1 MRIAVVAYEGFNE
14 LDVFAHLHILNGASR
29 VRPEANIRAELVCAS
44 PRLRSMYGVSVE
56 RQQGLELVQEAAAV
70 IIGSGG
76 TLAAIE
82 DPSFLSQLRL
92 DPRRQLIGSQCSG
105 ALVLQKLG
113 LLAGSPACTD
123 MRYRARLEAE
133 GVRVLDQPFVAHGSV
148 ATAGGCLS
156 AAYLSAW
163 VLWCLLD
170 AEIAALALD
179 SVAPVGERPPF
190 AARIMS
196 NIVPFVPPH
205 LQEQVNHPKESIA
218 IRV

>member
-14 LDVFAHLHILNGASR
+14 LDIFANLHILNRASR
-29 VRPEANIRAELVCAS
+29 ARPEANITAELVCAS
-44 PRLRSMYGVSVE
+44 PRPRSMYGVSVE
-56 RQQGLELVQEAAAV
+56 RQQGLEFVQEADAV

-76 TLAAIE
+76 ILAAIE
-82 DPSFLSQLRL
+82 DPSFLSQLHL

-123 MRYRARLEAE
+123 MNYRARLEAE
-133 GVRVLDQPFVAHGSV
+133 GVRVLDQPFFAHGSV

-163 VLWCLLD
+163 VLWRLLD
-170 AEIAALALD
+170 ADIAELALD
-179 SVAPVGERPPF
+179 SVAPVGEQPPF

-196 NIVPFVPPH
+196 GIMPFVPPQW
-205 LQEQVNHPKESIA
+205 LGRVNHSGEA
-218 IRV
+218 TTMRT